1 MHSPNTHCIQVVPQV
16 LRNTKEKKHLL
27 RNGEMNTCSAGKCP
41 RCPLHGL
48 TVSQRR
54 LHHRG
59 NTELNEVRLSSGKR
73 VREVRGRGEHSRPA
87 EGTVR
92 AKSLR
97 CENAW
102 VSGTKGQVLSAA
114 RAQPRQVGEEMK
126 QPDYKG

>member
-1 MHSPNTHCIQVVPQV
+1 MKSGFPQANV
-16 LRNTKEKKHLL
+16 SVRS
-27 RNGEMNTCSAGKCP
+27 GAGGSIP
-41 RCPLHGL
+41 GQP
-48 TVSQRR
+48 
-54 LHHRG
+54 
-59 NTELNEVRLSSGKR
+59 
-73 VREVRGRGEHSRPA
+73 
-87 EGTVR
+87 GTVR